1 MPDQHVSNGDRTN
14 GTHTNGDVEQDG
26 AGRDYD
32 GNPKSFRARMA
43 AIIENFSFLWFT
55 LSMDTG
61 ILSILM
67 HQLPYQFRGLGV
79 LSTIMFVFNVVLF
92 AIFFAILMLRV
103 ILYPRALVQSVTSD
117 ITECATMSTPVI
129 AWFTITAQIGLTVSQ
144 ASWGGHAWFLVAYV
158 FWWIGTFFTIA
169 IAVAVFAIISKHDM
183 ANAESITPALVVPFV
198 ATATDA
204 VTGALIVT
212 YSHGVTA
219 RLAVPVI
226 IVSYMLVGIG
236 VLAAEMVYAV
246 YLVRLLNGG
255 MPPAAQRPSLI
266 LLVGPLGQ
274 SSAALQGL
282 GSAAS
287 SYFGSYG
294 KGTFLTAS
302 AGSICATVGVLLGL
316 QFAGMAVFLLA
327 FGAYAVLD
335 GAIQR
340 QHKYSLLWW
349 STIFPIGTLTTA
361 FVEFST
367 TMDSP
372 AFKVLSAIFLVFM
385 LLVYFINWAFTLRDI
400 FQGKLLNGSRSDQPA
415 SDRVKRQ

>member
-1 MPDQHVSNGDRTN
+1 MPDQHVSNGNQIN
-14 GTHTNGDVEQDG
+14 GNHTNGDVEQDG
-26 AGRDYD
+26 AGPEYD
-32 GNPKSFRARMA
+32 GNPKSFRVRMA

-55 LSMDTG
+55 LSMNTG
-61 ILSILM
+61 ILSIIM

-79 LSTIMFVFNVVLF
+79 LSTIMFVFNIVLF
-92 AIFFAILMLRV
+92 AIFFTILVLR
-103 ILYPRALVQSVTSD
+103 IIMYPKALVQSATSD
-117 ITECATMSTPVI
+117 FTESASQSPKPHGAATPGSSSPT
-129 AWFTITAQIGLTVSQ
+129 S
-144 ASWGGHAWFLVAYV
+144 SGGSAPSSPSP
-158 FWWIGTFFTIA
+158 
-169 IAVAVFAIISKHDM
+169 AVAVFAIISKHDL
-183 ANAESITPALVVPFV
+183 ANAESITPALVIPFV

-204 VTGALIVT
+204 VVGALIVT

-219 RLAVPVI
+219 RLAIPVI

-236 VLAAEMVYAV
+236 LFAAEMVYAV

-255 MPPAAQRPSLI
+255 MPPAAQSPSLI

-287 SYFGSYG
+287 SHFGSYG

-302 AGSICATVGVLLGL
+302 AGSICSTAGVLLGL

-327 FGAYAVLD
+327 FGAYAVLE
-335 GAIQR
+335 GAIKW

-361 FVEFST
+361 FVEFSI

-372 AFKVLSAIFLVFM
+372 AFKVLSAIFLVFL

>member
-1 MPDQHVSNGDRTN
+1 MPDQHVSNGNQIN
-14 GTHTNGDVEQDG
+14 GNHTNGDVEQDG
-26 AGRDYD
+26 AGPEYD
-32 GNPKSFRARMA
+32 GNPKSFRVRMA

-55 LSMDTG
+55 LSMNTG
-61 ILSILM
+61 ILSIIM
-67 HQLPYQFRGLGV
+67 HQLPY
-79 LSTIMFVFNVVLF
+79 
-92 AIFFAILMLRV
+92 
-103 ILYPRALVQSVTSD
+103 
-117 ITECATMSTPVI
+117 
-129 AWFTITAQIGLTVSQ
+129 QIGLTVSQ

-158 FWWIGTFFTIA
+158 FWWIGTILTIA
-169 IAVAVFAIISKHDM
+169 IAVAVFAIISKHDL
-183 ANAESITPALVVPFV
+183 ANAESITPALVIPFV

-204 VTGALIVT
+204 VVGALIVT

-219 RLAVPVI
+219 RLAIPVI

-236 VLAAEMVYAV
+236 LFAAEMVYAV

-255 MPPAAQRPSLI
+255 MPPAAQSPSLI

-287 SYFGSYG
+287 SHFGSYG

-302 AGSICATVGVLLGL
+302 AGSICSTAGVLLGL

-327 FGAYAVLD
+327 FGAYAVLE
-335 GAIQR
+335 GAIKW

-361 FVEFST
+361 FVEFSI

-372 AFKVLSAIFLVFM
+372 AFKVLSAIFLVFL